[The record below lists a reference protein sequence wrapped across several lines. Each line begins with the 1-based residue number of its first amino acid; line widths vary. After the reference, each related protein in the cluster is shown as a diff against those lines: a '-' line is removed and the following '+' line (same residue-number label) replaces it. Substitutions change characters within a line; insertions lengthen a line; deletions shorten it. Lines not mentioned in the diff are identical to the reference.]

1 MNMAAKWTKINQ
13 ETLPPT
19 KRAAH
24 FYLRVYLQLHE
35 WINLNSEVLKP
46 QDWGWKLENG
56 RYVPITTAEPPA
68 PSDILKVIRCNCK
81 TSSKSPCGLNSK
93 CSCRA
98 SGLKC
103 VVSFSQIVS
112 NDDDGHEEFECDD
125 ENMFE
130 CIFGLCYPFSKLFS
144 NVMIKWLRF
153 LQFPP
158 AKTFNSVKLA
168 RCFSYFKFILA
179 LHILWIFQVTL
190 SIRSNFTAYLSNDIG
205 KFHVVQRQIDIF
217 AQKWVY
223 FPSK

>member
-1 MNMAAKWTKINQ
+1 MAAKSTKINQ

-24 FYLRVYLQLHE
+24 FYLSVYLQLHE
-35 WINLNSEVLKP
+35 WNNLNSEVLKP
-46 QDWGWKLENG
+46 EDWGWKLEN
-56 RYVPITTAEPPA
+56 RYVPIMTAEPPA

-81 TSSKSPCGLNSK
+81 TSSKSHVDWTLNVPAVQVDWNALPLFAK
-93 CSCRA
+93 LCQMMMMDMKNLNVTIKICSNVF
-98 SGLKC
+98 L
-103 VVSFSQIVS
+103 
-112 NDDDGHEEFECDD
+112 DYD
-125 ENMFE
+125 
-130 CIFGLCYPFSKLFS
+130 YPFPKLFS